1 MTGTT
6 DLRSA
11 DQPVRTLFERI
22 AASAAKQPAD
32 LTAIG
37 QALVDLAADTEYLDR
52 WVRRLG
58 DAGGSLPIHEAPG
71 GPRLSLV
78 RRPEG
83 HLSTVHDH
91 GTWVAISPI
100 AGRELHRRYAIP
112 QGGVDARPVPVD
124 VRALEAGAVVTLLPP
139 DDVHDHGHV
148 MGEGVPA
155 DVLILAG
162 EDQTRF
168 MRTEWDLASGR
179 RRTLRPGD
187 SGRWLATEPMPGA

>member
-1 MTGTT
+1 M
-6 DLRSA
+6 
-11 DQPVRTLFERI
+11 LFERI
-22 AASAAKQPAD
+22 AASAARQPAD

-37 QALVDLAADTEYLDR
+37 QALVDLAGDTEYLDR
-52 WVRRLG
+52 WVRRLS
-58 DAGGSLPIHEAPG
+58 DAGGSLPIHEARG

-100 AGRELHRRYAIP
+100 AGRELHRRYAIE

-124 VRALEAGAVVTLLPP
+124 VRTLEAGAVVTLLPP
-139 DDVHDHGHV
+139 DDVHDHGH
-148 MGEGVPA
+148 MLGQGVPA

-168 MRTEWDLASGR
+168 TRTEWDLASGR